1 MMHSEESETPSDAS
15 AAGALLR
22 PHEPHAPIV
31 ALSAAKRRALIA
43 CLKARGAL
51 HKCYGAWKGTAEAR
65 ISGNTVADLAREGL
79 LIITVVD
86 GQPAAK
92 LTERGSWFART
103 AAAMEAMAPAHTA
116 F

>member
-1 MMHSEESETPSDAS
+1 MMHSQKTETPSDACAPS
-15 AAGALLR
+15 AQLR
-22 PHEPHAPIV
+22 PQEPQAPIV
-31 ALSAAKRRALIA
+31 ALSAAKRRALII
-43 CLKARGAL
+43 CLQAHGAL
-51 HKCYGAWKGTAEAR
+51 HKCYGAWKGMADTR

-79 LIITVVD
+79 LIISMID

-103 AAAMEAMAPAHTA
+103 AANMEAIASTHTA